1 MSITSHRRGLEIP
14 GGGGGNGMVEY
25 RGVKGS
31 LTEDPGW
38 GGYGSFLELH
48 NINAAAQC

>member
-14 GGGGGNGMVEY
+14 EGRGVVEY

-31 LTEDPGW
+31 LKEDPGW

-48 NINAAAQC
+48 NINAAAHC